1 MVCIVIPAKNE
12 EATIAQVIHD
22 IRKSLAST
30 RFDHPSI
37 VVVNDSVDR
46 TSDIAAKE
54 GAIVIEGGHV
64 GLGHAM
70 VRGLRWA
77 GGTTCTYVVSLDG
90 DGSLLMNMGT
100 IATIGREQPR
110 NLIVVVWDNEEW
122 GQTGHQTSHTGHGTD
137 LEKVAQSC
145 GISNTVTVS
154 DEESLVTVFREA
166 LLVEGPWFI
175 VAKVEETTYLPVT
188 PIEPELTLQRF
199 RESF

>member
-46 TSDIAAKE
+46 TSDIAATE

-70 VRGLRWA
+70 
-77 GGTTCTYVVSLDG
+77 
-90 DGSLLMNMGT
+90 
-100 IATIGREQPR
+100 
-110 NLIVVVWDNEEW
+110 
-122 GQTGHQTSHTGHGTD
+122 
-137 LEKVAQSC
+137 
-145 GISNTVTVS
+145 
-154 DEESLVTVFREA
+154 FR
-166 LLVEGPWFI
+166 L
-175 VAKVEETTYLPVT
+175 K
-188 PIEPELTLQRF
+188 
-199 RESF
+199 